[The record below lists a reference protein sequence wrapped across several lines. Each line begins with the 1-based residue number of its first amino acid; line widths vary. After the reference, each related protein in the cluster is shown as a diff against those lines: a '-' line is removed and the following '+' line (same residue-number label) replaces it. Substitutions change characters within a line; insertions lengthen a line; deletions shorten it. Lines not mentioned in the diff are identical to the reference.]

1 MNCPKCGSL
10 LPPGAQFC
18 NVCNEPL
25 APSGYQ
31 PYGQQAP
38 YGQGVQPPQ
47 APYGQG
53 AQPAQPPQGYS
64 CPTPAQGYPAPACTY
79 PGYQPSYEQR
89 YAQYQAPQ
97 GYPQGYG
104 GYYGEVPQPRGSQA
118 FFAAQLQLP
127 GMLRDSFRDPGC
139 VLQGIMERRNWYPT
153 PVVAGLTLLFT
164 FLCGLFFATG
174 MVRLFFGFYTAV
186 TGNAL
191 ASDAT
196 SLSQGVSYVSSKIGA
211 SIGGI
216 AVLCQVFAMLL
227 PLAVML
233 VYLCPVSK
241 MRFSWELAY
250 GCFTVTTLPTVAV
263 SLLALLA
270 SLVMP
275 ILAALVAL
283 LGTVVSYVF
292 MGSLLGRV
300 TGKPEPALAVPK
312 ILCVCLSLL
321 LTLLFIVLVGGTLMN
336 GVVQSTVS
344 ILWNLNSLL

>member
-1 MNCPKCGSL
+1 MNCPKCGSP

-18 NVCNEPL
+18 NVCNEPI
-25 APSGYQ
+25 APTGYQ
-31 PYGQQAP
+31 TYGQQAP
-38 YGQGVQPPQ
+38 YGQGTQPMQGYGGQPPAQ
-47 APYGQG
+47 DYGTG
-53 AQPAQPPQGYS
+53 GYAAGPS
-64 CPTPAQGYPAPACTY
+64 CTY

-89 YAQYQAPQ
+89 YAQYPNPQGQ

-104 GYYGEVPQPRGSQA
+104 GYYGEVPQPRGSHA

-164 FLCGLFFATG
+164 FLCGMFFATG

-196 SLSQGVSYVSSKIGA
+196 SLTQGVNYVSSKIGA

-216 AVLCQVFAMLL
+216 AVLCQVFAMVL

-233 VYLCPVSK
+233 VYLCSVRK
-241 MRFSWELAY
+241 VRFSWELAY
-250 GCFTVTTLPTVAV
+250 GCFTVTTLPTVV
-263 SLLALLA
+263 ISLLALLV

-275 ILAALVAL
+275 ILSVLASL
-283 LGTVVSYVF
+283 LGMVVSYVF

-300 TGKPEPALAVPK
+300 TGKPEQALAVPK
-312 ILCVCLSLL
+312 IVCICLSLF

-336 GVVQSTVS
+336 GVVQSTVA